1 MTVTYLTVHPPE
13 YQCAT
18 SDHYLITFTT
28 NFKHLVST
36 PTTKEVF
43 NYSKGDY
50 NGLSEYL
57 LGRDLSVLFSSSD
70 VEEIWHLLR
79 SYIISGMDLF
89 IPIQDYVSGNSPSGL
104 HHNCAIQS
112 SVFVHYSENLI
123 KTHHLTTT
131 SD

>member
-1 MTVTYLTVHPPE
+1 MIITRSVHNNFCEFVFESNLTQHVNSPTHIRGNLLDLVLTNSPDHVTNLIVHPPE

-50 NGLSEYL
+50 NGLSEHL
-57 LGRDLSVLFSSSD
+57 LSCDLS
-70 VEEIWHLLR
+70 HLPV
-79 SYIISGMDLF
+79 ISGGSSTAYSSLQCTLF
-89 IPIQDYVSGNSPSGL
+89 KLQIM
-104 HHNCAIQS
+104 
-112 SVFVHYSENLI
+112 
-123 KTHHLTTT
+123 
-131 SD
+131 